1 MSLVFAM
8 VLGRNFRSLK
18 GVPAFQLSTF
28 LEDSRSSPGALF
40 LSEWAAGLSNS
51 DDGFLNSGAEFDGE
65 VSPDA
70 LLTPAW
76 LSPLP
81 FVSIC
86 HSVIQM

>member
-1 MSLVFAM
+1 MSLVISM
-8 VLGRNFRSLK
+8 VWGRNGRGLN

-28 LEDSRSSPGALF
+28 FDDSRSSPGALF
-40 LSEWAAGLSNS
+40 LSELAAGLRISE
-51 DDGFLNSGAEFDGE
+51 DGFLNSGAEFDGE

-81 FVSIC
+81 LVSIC
-86 HSVIQM
+86 HFVIQV